1 MSEVLSVAIRP
12 ETGKLRM
19 RRLRAAGQIP
29 AVLYGHGE
37 ANVNLAVPTRDVDT
51 LIRHGSHFV
60 ELQGAVNE
68 HAMVA
73 EVRWD
78 GLGKEVLHLDFLRIN
93 VNESVEID
101 LPLELKGEA
110 PGTKA
115 GGVLNFVLHEITVRG
130 PANKLPDKVE
140 VRIGELELGKEILAG
155 QIRLPDGVELVSSPS
170 ELVVDCQLPRTDEEA
185 KPADFASEPEVIG
198 RKAEEE
204 EGEASEA

>member
-1 MSEVLSVAIRP
+1 MSEVLNVAMRP

-19 RRLRAAGQIP
+19 RRMRAAGQIP

-37 ANVNLAVPTRDVDT
+37 ANVNISVPARDVES

-73 EVRWD
+73 DVRWD

-93 VNESVEID
+93 VNESVEIE

-130 PANKLPDKVE
+130 PANKLPDKIE
-140 VRIGELELGKEILAG
+140 VRLGELELGQEILAG
-155 QIRLPDGVELVSSPS
+155 QIRLPEGVELVTAAA
-170 ELVVDCQLPRTDEEA
+170 ELVVDCQLPRLEEDG
-185 KPADFASEPEVIG
+185 KPADFAAEPEVIG

-204 EGEASEA
+204 EGAASE

>member
-19 RRLRAAGQIP
+19 RRLRAGGRIP

-37 ANVNLAVPTRDVDT
+37 ANVNLSVPAREVDL

-73 EVRWD
+73 DVRWD
-78 GLGKEVLHLDFLRIN
+78 GLGKEVLHLDFLRVNI
-93 VNESVEID
+93 NESVEID

-115 GGVLNFVLHEITVRG
+115 GGVLNFVMHEIAVRG
-130 PANKLPDKVE
+130 PANKLPDKIE
-140 VRIGELELGKEILAG
+140 VRIGELELGQEILTG
-155 QIRLPDGVELVSSPS
+155 QIRLPEGVELVTPPS
-170 ELVVDCQLPRTDEEA
+170 N
-185 KPADFASEPEVIG
+185 AS
-198 RKAEEE
+198 
-204 EGEASEA
+204 